1 MLNDTLRWL
10 LDIELIPEAAEQL
23 RLAWERPLPPW
34 LAALAL
40 AVAIAFAAWSY
51 SRLAGRRGARI
62 ALATIRTLAI
72 VLVIALLCGPAVE
85 HRQESIEDDWL
96 LVLLDRSASMHI
108 QDVQAAGAEG
118 SLSRE
123 QQLQRILGGNEDTW
137 RKLADEH
144 RIIWLGFDAGAYEIS
159 SVLDDGANDQ
169 PQPIEEGEVA
179 AGPVVLNAPDGDVTQ
194 LGDAI
199 EQALAR
205 AVARPISGIVLLTD
219 GRTTQQ
225 PGRSVYRQLQ
235 NNAVKVFT
243 VPLGSPDPLGD
254 LALRRVDA
262 PARAFVRDRVPVHVE
277 LDRLGEAASDLAAT
291 ISLVDET
298 TGETLDTIKL
308 EPGDDRSN
316 ITLTAE
322 PEMMGT
328 TTWLVTVDTEPGDL
342 VEENNWR
349 RINIDL
355 VDRPLRVLYI
365 DGYPRWE
372 YRYFKN
378 LLIREQSIDSSVML
392 ISADRDFAQE
402 GNQPITR
409 LPRSPEEFAQFD
421 VIAIGDVPA
430 SFFSP
435 EQVSLIRDQVAERGA
450 GLLWIAGERWTPRTY
465 AGTLLTDVLPMRG
478 PLSLPPINEPVT
490 MQPTPLAEQLSVL
503 QLQSQQNVG
512 WPNMLADPR
521 TGWSRLY
528 YAQRIE
534 PARLKPTA
542 EVLAQTV
549 QTISGSELPL
559 VIQMRYGAGRVIYV
573 ATDEIWRWRY
583 GQGELFPE
591 QFWIQIVRML
601 GRETLGMMGEQAALS
616 VKPRWAA
623 TGEPARI
630 EVVLLDQQLA
640 DAQRQTVRATI
651 VREDGTP
658 FAELDLHRVSDS
670 QERYA
675 GTAIIDQ
682 PGMYRVMID
691 DPTLGLAVRDGA
703 GLSAELEVARQDDE
717 LRRPETDHP
726 LLQRIAD
733 DTDGAVIA
741 PDEISQLPER
751 LPNRSIR
758 TLHSLIEP
766 IWDSPLALGLLLVL
780 FTAEWVGRKIVRLA

>member
-1 MLNDTLRWL
+1 MMNDTLRWL
-10 LDIELIPEAAEQL
+10 LNIKLIPEGAEQL
-23 RLAWERPLPPW
+23 RLAWERPLPGW
-34 LAALAL
+34 LWALAL
-40 AVAIAFAAWSY
+40 IVAIAFAAWSY
-51 SRLAGRRGARI
+51 SRLAGKRSARVM
-62 ALATIRTLAI
+62 LATVRSLTI

-85 HRQESIEDDWL
+85 HREESIEEDWL
-96 LVLLDRSASMHI
+96 LVLLDRSASMNI
-108 QDVQAAGAEG
+108 QDVETASGAI
-118 SLSRE
+118 SRE
-123 QQLQRILGGNEDTW
+123 AQLHDLLASHDETW
-137 RKLADEH
+137 AKLADDH
-144 RIIWLGFDAGAYEIS
+144 RVIWLGFDAGAYEVAS
-159 SVLDDGANDQ
+159 SQDATS
-169 PQPIEEGEVA
+169 PVA
-179 AGPVVLNAPDGDVTQ
+179 LADPAGDATH

-205 AVARPISGIVLLTD
+205 AVARPISGVVLVTD

-225 PGRSVYRQLQ
+225 PGRSTLRRLQ
-235 NNAVKVFT
+235 NNAVQVFT

-254 LALRRVDA
+254 LALRRVEA

-277 LDRLGEAASDLAAT
+277 IDRLGEAASQLGAT

-298 TGETLDTIKL
+298 TGETLDTVTL
-308 EPGDDRSN
+308 EPGDDRSA

-328 TTWLVTVDTEPGDL
+328 TTWLVSIDTEQGDL
-342 VEENNWR
+342 VAENNWR

-372 YRYFKN
+372 YRFFKN
-378 LLIREQSIDSSVML
+378 LLIREESIDSSVML
-392 ISADRDFAQE
+392 LSADRDFAQE

-435 EQVSLIRDQVAERGA
+435 DQVALIRDQVAERGA

-478 PLSLPPINEPVT
+478 PLSLPTINEPVT

-503 QLQSQQNVG
+503 QLQAQGEIG
-512 WPNMLADPR
+512 WPAALADPR
-521 TGWSRLY
+521 TGWSRLQW
-528 YAQRIE
+528 AQRIE

-542 EVLAQTV
+542 EVLAQTA
-549 QTISGSELPL
+549 QAISGSELPL

-583 GQGELFPE
+583 GRGELFPE

-601 GRETLGMMGEQAALS
+601 GRDTLGMMGEQAALS

-640 DAQRQTVRATI
+640 DAQRQTVRASI
-651 VREDGTP
+651 VHEDGSAFT
-658 FAELDLHRVSDS
+658 ELDLHRVSDT

-682 PGMYRVMID
+682 PGLYRVKID
-691 DPTLGLAVRDGA
+691 DAALGVMD
-703 GLSAELEVARQDDE
+703 LSADLEVARKDDE
-717 LRRPETDHP
+717 LRRPETDHA
-726 LLQRIAD
+726 LLSQIAL
-733 DTDGAVIA
+733 DTDGEVIA
-741 PDEISQLPER
+741 PADIAQLPER

-766 IWDSPLALGLLLVL
+766 IWNSPLALGLLILLLTV
-780 FTAEWVGRKIVRLA
+780 EWVGRKIVRLA

>member
-1 MLNDTLRWL
+1 MLNETLRWL
-10 LDIELIPEAAEQL
+10 LDIELIPQGAEQL

-34 LAALAL
+34 LIVVALAL
-40 AVAIAFAAWSY
+40 TVAFAVWSY
-51 SRLAGRRGARI
+51 SRLAGRRSARVVLGTVR
-62 ALATIRTLAI
+62 ALAI

-96 LVLLDRSASMHI
+96 LVLLDRSASMNI
-108 QDVQAAGAEG
+108 QDVQKGG
-118 SLSRE
+118 SEAQTRE
-123 QQLQRILGGNEDTW
+123 QQLRELLAANEETW
-137 RKLADEH
+137 KKLADEH
-144 RIIWLGFDAGAYEIS
+144 RIIWLGFDAGAYELS
-159 SVLDDGANDQ
+159 SAL
-169 PQPIEEGEVA
+169 EEGSSPAPRPVEPGEVA
-179 AGPVVLNAPDGDVTQ
+179 AGPVMLDAPNGDATH
-194 LGDAI
+194 LGDAL

-205 AVARPISGIVLLTD
+205 AVARPISGVVMLTD

-225 PGRSVYRQLQ
+225 PGRGVLRQLQ
-235 NNAVKVFT
+235 GNAVKVFT

-254 LALRRVDA
+254 LALRRVEA

-277 LDRLGEAASDLAAT
+277 IDRLGEAASDLAAT
-291 ISLVDET
+291 ISIVDET
-298 TGETLDTIKL
+298 TGEVLDAIDL
-308 EPGDDRSN
+308 APGDERNN

-322 PEMMGT
+322 PELMGT
-328 TTWLVTVDTEPGDL
+328 TTWIVRVDTQAGDL

-355 VDRPLRVLYI
+355 VDRPLHVLYI

-421 VIAIGDVPA
+421 VIVIGDVPA

-435 EQVSLIRDQVAERGA
+435 EQVELIRDQVAERGT

-465 AGTLLTDVLPMRG
+465 NGTLLADVLPMRA
-478 PLSLPPINEPVT
+478 PLALPAIEGPVT
-490 MQPTPLAEQLSVL
+490 MQPTPLASQLGVL
-503 QLQSQQNVG
+503 QLQSQGEVG
-512 WPNMLADPR
+512 WPAVLADDR
-521 TGWSRLY
+521 AGWSRLH

-542 EVLAQTV
+542 EVLAETV
-549 QTISGSELPL
+549 QPVSGSALPL

-616 VKPRWAA
+616 VTPRWAV

-640 DAQRQTVRATI
+640 DAQRQTVRAAIT
-651 VREDGTP
+651 REDGTA
-658 FAELDLHRVSDS
+658 FAEIDLHRVSDT

-682 PGMYRVMID
+682 PGNYRVSVN
-691 DPTLGLAVRDGA
+691 DPTLGVVE
-703 GLSAELEVARQDDE
+703 LSAELEVARQDDE
-717 LRRPETDHP
+717 LRRPETDHA
-726 LLQRIAD
+726 LLERIAED
-733 DTDGAVIA
+733 ADGALVPVDDIA
-741 PDEISQLPER
+741 ELPEL

-766 IWDSPLALGLLLVL
+766 IWDSPLALGLLLLL
-780 FTAEWVGRKIVRLA
+780 FTIEWVGRKIVRLA